1 MEKGLQWIE
10 KGLLYLGMVA
20 LFAMMCLTTVDAVW
34 RYLFNSPITG
44 AYEITEKYLML
55 TTIFLGMSYTYRGSG
70 LIRVTILMDRM
81 PKSVKIPINHLAQVF
96 SIVYCAVLIVGTYQY
111 AVRLYH
117 QGTTLASIYSAPQWI
132 GAAVIPIG
140 LLLMGLFLVIDLPR
154 VQKGKSA
161 MFQEEEG
168 PTGS

>member
-1 MEKGLQWIE
+1 MEKLLLRIE
-10 KGLLYLGMVA
+10 KGLLYLGMAA
-20 LFAMMCLTTVDAVW
+20 LFVMMCLTTVDAVL
-34 RYLFNSPITG
+34 RYLFGSPIVG

-55 TTIFLGMSYTYRGSG
+55 TCIFLGMSFTYRGAG

-81 PKSVKIPINHLAQVF
+81 PKALKIPLNHLAQGF

-117 QGTTLASIYSAPQWI
+117 QGTTLGSIYSAPQWV

-140 LLLMGLFLVIDLPR
+140 LLFMGLFLLMDLPR
-154 VQKGKSA
+154 VRKNRSA

>member
-1 MEKGLQWIE
+1 MEKGLLRIE

-20 LFAMMCLTTVDAVW
+20 LFAMMCLTTADAVW

-55 TTIFLGMSYTYRGSG
+55 TCIFLGMSFTYRGAG

-117 QGTTLASIYSAPQWI
+117 HGTTLGSIYSAPQWI

-140 LLLMGLFLVIDLPR
+140 FLLMGLFLLIDLPR
-154 VQKGKSA
+154 VRKGESA